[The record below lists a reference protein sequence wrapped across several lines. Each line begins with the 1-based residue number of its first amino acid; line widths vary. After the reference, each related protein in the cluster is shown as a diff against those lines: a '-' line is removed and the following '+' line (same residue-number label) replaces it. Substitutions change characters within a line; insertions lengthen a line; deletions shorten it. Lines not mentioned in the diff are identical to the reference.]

1 VTRSSDRSQQAS
13 SAPGLGLP
21 DALERKL
28 RRQIAEWRAAL
39 VAVDGRQRLVYFK
52 HVQTASLEICAPG
65 LDGLLGVVAT
75 GNAIV
80 TTEQAGDFDDDQG
93 RLTALRT
100 NRPRIDVGNKTP
112 EKLPG
117 ALRRLDQVSQS
128 TYADRGFWSLY
139 IGAGFLCWLDP
150 DEKPVESPL
159 LLVPVQLHREGDAGT
174 WSLASTEDDIV
185 LNPALQ
191 LLMEQNYGI
200 ALPTPDAD
208 GVVVRDYLAQV
219 AAAVAGQQGWTVA
232 ERAVLTNFSFHK
244 EAIFRDLLNHEQQ
257 VLEHPMVQLLA
268 LGPDSP
274 TGEQFDFQPV
284 HPDDVD
290 RVMPPEQLMSIL
302 DADSSQRR
310 CILAARDGRSFVMDG
325 PPGTGKSQTIAN
337 IVVELMASGRSVLFV
352 SEKAAALD
360 VVRNRRADHQLS
372 PFLLQLHSHAAT
384 RKQVAAELHR
394 ALTQSPRATA
404 RFTDV
409 ELSALTQD
417 RLQLTTHVEAMNEV
431 RKGLG
436 RSLFDVLGR
445 VAHLEA
451 YRHVAVPVSARW
463 ADLDDSTLAAI
474 LDRSARLA
482 RAWEPV
488 LQGDAFLWRD
498 VAYASTGQLDVDGM
512 RRSAQQARDAV
523 AALRGRCAVVDE
535 DLGMSF
541 GNRQQD
547 VERRHQVLT
556 LVESRPEAALISW
569 LSASDS
575 DFTAIHHRASELK
588 ARVGKYQD
596 VTSRL
601 LREAGPR
608 HAELNSDR
616 TDDVES
622 LLDPV
627 AVGWVPGGAT
637 TATRSR
643 HLVQWLSELPQRLV
657 EVHGMTQRLG
667 VALGFGTEN
676 PTLSVARR
684 LADLAVLGE
693 ATARP
698 LAPWF
703 NPSVHAALQESE
715 RVLGTLVDAMR
726 GRRAALEGVFTSQAL
741 DLELAALDHRF
752 REVHIGF
759 RRWSSQARADRKQ
772 LKAVTVS
779 GKVTPDVLSLLGE
792 AAEWQRAE
800 HALDQGEVD
809 HASRLGTYYRRGDTD
824 FGGLSTAIEIARHA
838 VRLAGDDLDMRA
850 LSSQLGAD
858 GDPDPLLTTLGARLQ
873 TLAGQLHAEIEQQL
887 GTFGP
892 GAMDMP
898 LHQLAEW
905 CGRAAAAFSVG
916 VEAAEHVAAVTGRD
930 VTVRETRDVLRVAR
944 GRDEAGA
951 RIFETYENDQE
962 MLGPAYRGLDTSW
975 GDLEGALAWVGDV
988 REQLGGAVAPVVAEK
1003 VVSPSL
1009 TAADLTALV
1018 DRWSAAADGVRR
1030 LFLDSRSREL
1040 GEAFA
1045 VDLEEAE
1052 QLLDEM
1058 TDRAATDIEDW
1069 VQYTRL
1075 TEWFGEQGLGDVVEE
1090 LVDAVAPAVDVAP
1103 MIERAT
1109 LMAWVDATVRADD
1122 RLERYRAADRDALV
1136 EDFRVLDRRQVEDRY
1151 AAVVSQCA
1159 ARRPSSNGSRA
1170 AQVITREAAKKTR
1183 HKPIRQ
1189 LLAETASLVQ
1199 DLKPCFM
1206 MSPLAVSQ
1214 FLPADMRFD
1223 VVIFDEASQVLPWDA
1238 VNCVYRG
1245 DALIVAGDEKQLEP
1259 TAFFTAS
1266 TDSEDLTE
1274 DDDEATDS
1282 FESLLL
1288 LAKAS
1293 GALPNLPLLWH
1304 YRSQHESLIS
1314 YSNHRIYEGELHSFP
1329 GATFDAPDLGVK
1341 SFVVDGVY
1349 NRGTTRDNPIE
1360 AEFVVD
1366 RVLHHAT
1373 AHPHLS
1379 IGVVEFSSPQVEAV
1393 FAAMERRSVDEP
1405 VLRRLLSDHDRLD
1418 GFFIKSLE
1426 SVQGDERDVVI
1437 FTVGYGPDEFGKMTM
1452 NFGPLNRKRGWRR
1465 LNVAVTRA
1473 RRRVEV
1479 ISSFRAGRI
1488 TTDEFPV
1495 PSDEQNGV
1503 PHLKAYLD
1511 FAARGLPA
1519 LAVDAREGITG
1530 PESPFEEDVL
1540 QVVRS
1545 MGYAV
1550 DPQVGSAGY
1559 RIDMAVRHPEREGEY
1574 VLAIECDGA
1583 MYHSAKAARDRDRLR
1598 QQVLE
1603 GLGWRMHRIWGLSW
1617 VRDRRGQTERLRVAI
1632 EAAVR
1637 GDTPPAP
1644 RAPEVPAPE
1653 VLLDEVDFDAKPDW
1667 AVAYPTP
1674 STSGRRPSEWTW
1686 ATPGSKDALP
1696 AIRTYLERVLREEA
1710 PLHHGRLL
1718 ERFRGDWEVGRA
1730 GAAIQ
1735 QNIDLMLSKVVVDGR
1750 RTIRDSAGFLSLSG
1764 TEISQVRVPTGNDG
1778 LRKVGWVPPAELDL
1792 AVLLLV
1798 RDARTMGVADLSTAV
1813 ARLFGWRR
1821 QGSDIQ
1827 AAVSASIS
1835 RLEQA
1840 GSLVNDG
1847 GELRLGDR
1855 PPPLVS
1861 VVPERTATSTPAAEL
1876 LTLFDEEPDQPAVIE
1891 EMLAAAT
1898 RLLDERTKA
1907 GEESA
1912 EAASGRAS
1920 NPPTKR
1926 LLRSFDDRVR
1936 ADLAY
1941 VRAACGYEP
1950 AHFSGRVVAAGARQ
1964 AVRELLADE
1973 DARFNWRRL
1982 AKSSLLHKS
1991 PAASVLDPDF
2001 SAMFSPQELAEAR
2014 KRLAAF
2020 EPMTDDV
2027 AAVLRKPERS

>member
-1 VTRSSDRSQQAS
+1 MTRSSDRPESEDAS
-13 SAPGLGLP
+13 LGLP
-21 DALERKL
+21 DALDRKL

-52 HVQTASLEICAPG
+52 HVQTASLEITAPG

-75 GNAIV
+75 GKAVV
-80 TTEQAGDFDDDQG
+80 TTEQAGDLDDDRG
-93 RLTALRT
+93 RLASLRSD
-100 NRPRIDVGNKTP
+100 RPRIEVGNKTP
-112 EKLPG
+112 EKLPN

-139 IGAGFLCWLDP
+139 IGAGFLSWLDP
-150 DEKPVESPL
+150 DEKRVESPL
-159 LLVPVQLHREGDAGT
+159 LLVPVQLHREGDASA

-191 LLMEQNYGI
+191 LLMEQNYGL

-219 AAAVAGQQGWTVA
+219 AAVVGGQQDWTVV

-284 HPDDVD
+284 HQDDVD
-290 RVMPPEQLMSIL
+290 RVVPPEQLMSIL

-337 IVVELMASGRSVLFV
+337 IIVELMASGRSVLFV

-360 VVRNRRADHQLS
+360 VVRNRLAEKQLS

-394 ALTQSPRATA
+394 ALTQSPRASA

-417 RLQLTTHVEAMNEV
+417 RLQLSDYAEAMNEV
-431 RKGLG
+431 RKVLG
-436 RSLFDVLGR
+436 RSFFDVLGR
-445 VAHLEA
+445 VAHLEP
-451 YRHVAVPVSARW
+451 YRHVAVPVSPSW
-463 ADLDDSTLAAI
+463 ADLGDSTFAAI

-488 LQGDAFLWRD
+488 LQGDDFLWRD
-498 VAYASTGQLDVDGM
+498 LDVGTIGRLDVDGM
-512 RRSAQQARDAV
+512 RRSTQHARDAV
-523 AALRGRCAVVDE
+523 AALRSRCSAVDA

-541 GNRQQD
+541 GNRDRD
-547 VERRHQVLT
+547 VQRRHQVLS
-556 LVESRPEAALISW
+556 LVESRPDGALVSW
-569 LSASDS
+569 LSAGDT
-575 DFTAIHHRASELK
+575 DFIAVHDRAAELK
-588 ARVGKYQD
+588 DQVAEHQD

-608 HAELNSDR
+608 HAELDSDR
-616 TDDVES
+616 ADDVQT

-627 AVGWVPGGAT
+627 AVDWVPGGAT
-637 TATRSR
+637 TATQSR
-643 HLVQWLSELPQRLV
+643 QLVQWLGHLPQRLV
-657 EVHGMTQRLG
+657 EVLGMTQRLG
-667 VALGFGTEN
+667 GALGFGAEN
-676 PTLSVARR
+676 PTLAVARR

-693 ATARP
+693 VTARP

-703 NPSVHAALQESE
+703 NPSLHAALQESE
-715 RVLGTLVDAMR
+715 RVLGTLVATMQ
-726 GRRAALEGVFTSQAL
+726 GRRAALEGVFTPKAL

-752 REVHIGF
+752 REVHTGL
-759 RRWSSQARADRKQ
+759 RRWSGQARADRKQ

-800 HALDQGEVD
+800 HALDQGEID

-824 FGGLSTAIEIARHA
+824 FGRLATAIEVARQA

-850 LSSQLGAD
+850 LSSQLAVD
-858 GDPDPLLTTLGARLQ
+858 GDPDPMLTTVGARLQ
-873 TLAGQLHAEIEQQL
+873 TLAGQLHTEIEQQL
-887 GTFGP
+887 GAFGS
-892 GAMDMP
+892 GALEMP

-905 CGRAAAAFSVG
+905 CARAATTFALG

-930 VTVRETRDVLRVAR
+930 VTVRETRDVLRIAR
-944 GRDEAGA
+944 RRDDAGA
-951 RIFETYENDQE
+951 RIFETYEGDQQ

-975 GDLEGALAWVGDV
+975 ADLERALAWAGDV
-988 REQLGGAVAPVVAEK
+988 REQLGGAVAPAVAEK

-1009 TAADLTALV
+1009 TAADLTSLV
-1018 DRWSAAADGVRR
+1018 DRWSAAAGEVLR
-1030 LFLDSRSREL
+1030 LFLDGRSREL
-1040 GEAFA
+1040 GEGFA
-1045 VDLEEAE
+1045 LDLEDAE
-1052 QLLDEM
+1052 NLLDEM
-1058 TDRAATDIEDW
+1058 TGRAATDIEDW
-1069 VQYTRL
+1069 IEYTRL
-1075 TEWFGEQGLGDVVEE
+1075 TEWFGDHGLSGVLEE
-1090 LVDAVAPAVDVAP
+1090 LVAAVVPATDVAPA
-1103 MIERAT
+1103 IERAT
-1109 LMAWVDATVRADD
+1109 LMAWVEATVRVDD

-1136 EDFRVLDRRQVEDRY
+1136 EDFRALDRRQVDDRY
-1151 AAVVSQCA
+1151 AGVVSQCA

-1170 AQVITREAAKKTR
+1170 AHIITREAVKKTR

-1238 VNCVYRG
+1238 VNCIYRG

-1274 DDDEATDS
+1274 DQDEATDS

-1293 GALPNLPLLWH
+1293 GGLPNLPLLWH

-1314 YSNHRIYEGELHSFP
+1314 YSNHRIYDGGLHSFP
-1329 GATFDAPDLGVK
+1329 GATFEAPDLGVE

-1373 AHPHLS
+1373 MHPRLS
-1379 IGVVEFSSPQVEAV
+1379 IGVVAFSSTQVEAV

-1437 FTVGYGPDEFGKMTM
+1437 FTIGYGPDEHGKMTM

-1479 ISSFRAGRI
+1479 VSSFRAGRI
-1488 TTDEFPV
+1488 TTDEFPM
-1495 PSDEQNGV
+1495 PTDEQNGV
-1503 PHLKAYLD
+1503 PHLKSYLD

-1519 LAVDAREGITG
+1519 LAVDAREGITA

-1540 QVVRS
+1540 EVVRG

-1617 VRDRRGQTERLRVAI
+1617 VRDRRGQTERLRAAI

-1637 GDTPPAP
+1637 GDASPAP
-1644 RAPEVPAPE
+1644 RAPEEPAPE
-1653 VLLDEVDFDAKPDW
+1653 VLFDEVDFEAKPDW
-1667 AVAYPTP
+1667 AVPYPAP
-1674 STSGRRPSEWTW
+1674 SEYGRRPGERTW

-1718 ERFRGDWEVGRA
+1718 ERFRSDWEVGRA

-1735 QNIDLMLSKVVVDGR
+1735 QNIDLMLSKVTVDGR
-1750 RTIRDSAGFLSLSG
+1750 RTIRDTAGLLSLSG
-1764 TEISQVRVPTGNDG
+1764 AEMTQVRVPAGDEG
-1778 LRKVGWVPPAELDL
+1778 VRKVGWIPPAELDL

-1798 RDARTMGVADLSTAV
+1798 RDARAMEVADLSTAV

-1827 AAVSASIS
+1827 TAVSAAIS
-1835 RLEQA
+1835 RLQQS
-1840 GSLVNDG
+1840 GSLVNED

-1855 PPPLVS
+1855 VLPIIDTVAVPPP
-1861 VVPERTATSTPAAEL
+1861 TSPPAAEPE
-1876 LTLFDEEPDQPAVIE
+1876 TLFDEEFAQPQRAAE
-1891 EMLAAAT
+1891 PLAAAD
-1898 RLLDERTKA
+1898 RLREERADT

-1912 EAASGRAS
+1912 AAPVGRAPDRPS
-1920 NPPTKR
+1920 KR
-1926 LLRSFDDRVR
+1926 LLKSFDDRIR

-1941 VRAACGYEP
+1941 VRTACGYEP
-1950 AHFSGRVVAAGARQ
+1950 AHFTSRVLAAGARQ
-1964 AVRELLADE
+1964 AVKELLADE
-1973 DARFNWRRL
+1973 EARFNWRRL

-1991 PAASVLDPDF
+1991 PAAGVLGPEF
-2001 SAMFSPQELAEAR
+2001 SGMFSDRERAAAR
-2014 KRLAAF
+2014 QRLQAF
-2020 EPMTDDV
+2020 EPMTDEV
-2027 AAVLRKPERS
+2027 AAILREAEPG

>member
-1 VTRSSDRSQQAS
+1 VTRSSEHTAEFEADA
-13 SAPGLGLP
+13 GLGLP
-21 DALERKL
+21 DTLDRKL

-52 HVQTASLEICAPG
+52 HIATASLEITAPR
-65 LDGLLGVVAT
+65 LDALLGVVA
-75 GNAIV
+75 GGIAV
-80 TTEQAGDFDDDQG
+80 VASAEASAVDDDRG
-93 RLTALRT
+93 RLSALRT
-100 NRPRIDVGNKTP
+100 SRPRIDVGNKTP

-117 ALRRLDQVSQS
+117 ALRRLDQVSQN

-139 IGAGFLCWLDP
+139 IGAGFLRWTDP
-150 DEKPVESPL
+150 DDKPVDSPL

-174 WSLASTEDDIV
+174 WSLGPTEDDVV

-200 ALPTPDAD
+200 SLPAPDAE
-208 GVVVRDYLAQV
+208 GVVITDYLAEV
-219 AAAVAGQQGWTVA
+219 ARIVGGQPGWTVV

-274 TGEQFDFQPV
+274 TGEQFDFTPV

-290 RVMPPEQLMSIL
+290 RVVPPEQLMSIL

-337 IVVELMASGRSVLFV
+337 IIVELMASGRSVLFV

-360 VVRNRRADHQLS
+360 VVRNRLADKQLS
-372 PFLLQLHSHAAT
+372 PFLLELHSHAAT

-394 ALTQSPRATA
+394 ALTQSPRASS
-404 RFTDV
+404 RFSDV
-409 ELSALTQD
+409 EISALTQD
-417 RLQLTTHVEAMNEV
+417 RLQLTDHAEAMNEV
-431 RKGLG
+431 RKALG
-436 RSLFDVLGR
+436 RSLFEVLGR
-445 VAHLEA
+445 IAHLEA
-451 YRHVAVPVSARW
+451 YRDVAVPVARSW
-463 ADLDDSTLAAI
+463 ADLDDATLAAI
-474 LDRSARLA
+474 LDRAARLA
-482 RAWEPV
+482 RAWQPV
-488 LQGDAFLWRD
+488 LQGDDFLWRD
-498 VAYASTGQLDVDGM
+498 LADSAMAQLDVDGL

-523 AALRGRCAVVDE
+523 AVLRLRCAAVDE
-535 DLGMSF
+535 DLGMAF

-556 LVESRPEAALISW
+556 LVESRPEAALVPW
-569 LSASDS
+569 LSADDG
-575 DFTAIHHRASELK
+575 DFASFHARASELK
-588 ARVGKYQD
+588 ARIGEYQD
-596 VTSRL
+596 ITSRL
-601 LREAGPR
+601 HRDAGPR
-608 HAELNSDR
+608 HAELDSDR
-616 TDDVES
+616 THDVEA
-622 LLDPV
+622 LLDPA
-627 AVGWVPGGAT
+627 AVGWVPGDPV
-637 TATRSR
+637 TASQARE
-643 HLVQWLSELPQRLV
+643 LVRWLGQLPQPLV
-657 EVHGMTQRLG
+657 EVNGMTQRLG
-667 VALGFGTEN
+667 GALGFGSEN
-676 PTLSVARR
+676 PTLSVAAR

-698 LAPWF
+698 LTPWF
-703 NPSVHAALQESE
+703 NPSVHAALEESE
-715 RVLGTLVDAMR
+715 RVLGTLVATMR
-726 GRRAALEGVFTSQAL
+726 GRRTALEGVFTPEAL
-741 DLELAALDHRF
+741 GLDLAALDHRF
-752 REVHIGF
+752 REVHTGI
-759 RRWSSQARADRKQ
+759 RRWSGPARADRKS
-772 LKAVTVS
+772 LKAVTIS
-779 GKVTPDVLSLLGE
+779 GKVTPDVLALLGE

-800 HALDQGEVD
+800 RSLDQGEVD
-809 HASRLGTYYRRGDTD
+809 HAARLGSYYRRGETD
-824 FGGLSTAIEIARHA
+824 FGRLSAAIEVARSA

-850 LSSQLGAD
+850 LSTQLGAD
-858 GDPDPLLTTLGARLQ
+858 GEPDPLLTTQGARLQ
-873 TLAGQLHAEIEQQL
+873 TLAAHLHVEIQRHL
-887 GTFGP
+887 GTFGLA
-892 GAMDMP
+892 AMDLP

-905 CGRAAAAFSVG
+905 CGRAATALEPGADS
-916 VEAAEHVAAVTGRD
+916 AEHVAAVTGRD
-930 VTVRETRDVLRVAR
+930 VTARETRDLLRIAR
-944 GRDEAGA
+944 RRDDAGA
-951 RIFETYENDQE
+951 RIFETYESDQA
-962 MLGPAYRGLDTSW
+962 MLGPAYRALDTTW
-975 GDLEGALAWVGDV
+975 GDLEGALAWAGDV

-1009 TAADLTALV
+1009 TAADLAALV
-1018 DRWSAAADGVRR
+1018 DRWSVAADGVLR

-1040 GEAFA
+1040 GETFA
-1045 VDLEEAE
+1045 ADVEDAE

-1058 TDRAATDIEDW
+1058 TERAATDIEDW

-1075 TEWFGEQGLGDVVEE
+1075 TEWFGDQGLGGVVEE
-1090 LVDAVAPAVDVAP
+1090 LVDAVPAAVDVAP

-1109 LMAWVDATVRADD
+1109 LAAWVEATVRADD

-1189 LLAETASLVQ
+1189 LLAETTSLVQ

-1206 MSPLAVSQ
+1206 MSPLSVSQ

-1238 VNCVYRG
+1238 INCIYRG
-1245 DALIVAGDEKQLEP
+1245 DALIVAGDERQLEP
-1259 TAFFTAS
+1259 TAFFVGSA
-1266 TDSEDLTE
+1266 DSEDLTE
-1274 DDDEATDS
+1274 DDEEATDS

-1314 YSNHRIYEGELHSFP
+1314 YSNHRIYQGELHSFP
-1329 GATFDAPDLGVK
+1329 GATFEAPDLGVE

-1379 IGVVEFSSPQVEAV
+1379 IGVVTFSSPQVDAV

-1426 SVQGDERDVVI
+1426 SVQGDERDVVV
-1437 FTVGYGPDEFGKMTM
+1437 FTVGYGPDEFDKMTM

-1479 ISSFRAGRI
+1479 VSSFRAGRI
-1488 TTDEFPV
+1488 TTDEYPV
-1495 PSDEQNGV
+1495 ASDDQNGV

-1519 LAVDAREGITG
+1519 LAVDAREGVTG
-1530 PESPFEEDVL
+1530 PESPFEEEVL
-1540 QVVRS
+1540 EVVRS
-1545 MGYAV
+1545 MGYIV

-1559 RIDMAVRHPEREGEY
+1559 RIDMAVHHPDREGEY

-1617 VRDRRGQTERLRVAI
+1617 VRDRRGQTERLRAAI

-1637 GDTPPAP
+1637 GDTPAAP
-1644 RAPEVPAPE
+1644 QASEEPAPE
-1653 VLLDEVDFDAKPDW
+1653 VLFDEVDFDAKPDW

-1674 STSGRRPSEWTW
+1674 SMLGRRPGEWTW

-1718 ERFRGDWEVGRA
+1718 ERFRDDWDVGRA

-1735 QNIDLMLSKVVVDGR
+1735 QNIDLMLSKVTVDGR
-1750 RTIRDSAGFLSLSG
+1750 RTIRDAAGFISLAG
-1764 TEISQVRVPTGNDG
+1764 AETAQVRVPTEDTG
-1778 LRKVGWVPPAELDL
+1778 LRKVGWIPPAELDL

-1798 RDARTMGVADLSTAV
+1798 RDARAMDVADLSTAV

-1827 AAVSASIS
+1827 TAVSAAIS

-1840 GSLVNDG
+1840 GSLVNEG

-1855 PPPLVS
+1855 TPPLVT
-1861 VVPERTATSTPAAEL
+1861 VVPERTATSTPVAESL
-1876 LTLFDEEPDQPAVIE
+1876 MLFDEEPDQPAVVE

-1898 RLLDERTKA
+1898 PLLDERAKA
-1907 GEESA
+1907 GGESA
-1912 EAASGRAS
+1912 EAASVRAS

-1926 LLRSFDDRVR
+1926 LLRLFDDRVR

-1950 AHFSGRVVAAGARQ
+1950 AHFTGRVVAAGARQ

-2001 SAMFSPQELAEAR
+2001 SAMFSPSELAEAR

-2020 EPMTDDV
+2020 ETHDG
-2027 AAVLRKPERS
+2027 